1 MDSCKKEERGMIIS
15 LGADHGGYELKDK
28 LAQYLVEK
36 GYEIIDNGTD
46 SPDSVDYPSFGAIVA
61 KDILEKRAELGVIVC
76 GSGIGISISANRF
89 KGIRAAIVTGTE
101 YAQLA
106 RQHNNANII
115 ALGGRFTTFEDAKKY
130 LDIFLS
136 TSFEGGRHEK
146 RINRID
152 ELN

>member
-1 MDSCKKEERGMIIS
+1 MIIS

-28 LAQYLVEK
+28 LAQYLKEK
-36 GYEIIDNGTD
+36 GHQTIDNGTN
-46 SPDSVDYPSFGAIVA
+46 SPDSVNYPDFGAAVA
-61 KDILEKRAELGVIVC
+61 KDILEKRAELGVLVC

-89 KGIRAAIVTGTE
+89 KGIRAALVTCKE
-101 YAQLA
+101 HAELS

-115 ALGGRFTTFEDAKKY
+115 ALGGRFTTFDQAKEY

-136 TSFEGGRHEK
+136 TPFEGGRHEN